1 MLFRGIAQLVRA
13 YVLYTYCRGFKS
25 LCPYYLLSLAQLVEY
40 ETFNFGV
47 MGSSP
52 IGETMNY
59 LLKLIQN
66 NTGVSS
72 KNFFLVSVTIVGIL
86 LLIVPIIILLVEVFN
101 EHTIH
106 TDLSGMAQ
114 YITAVAAIFT
124 SVGITKAWSE
134 KYEKK

>member
-1 MLFRGIAQLVRA
+1 M
-13 YVLYTYCRGFKS
+13 
-25 LCPYYLLSLAQLVEY
+25 VEY

-86 LLIVPIIILLVEVFN
+86 LLIVPIIILLVGVFN
-101 EHTIH
+101 KHTIY
-106 TDLSGMAQ
+106 TYLSGLAQ

-134 KYEKK
+134 KYENKK